1 MQLRGFHI
9 PIITPFA
16 DDYSIDE
23 ASLRKLTNYCIAEQ
37 LATALVPCGTT
48 GESPTLTPEEFFKV
62 IKIVKQEANE
72 RVPIIAGAG
81 TNSTAKTIELLQECE
96 ALEIAGALV
105 VAPYYN
111 KPNMRG
117 ILKHYEELA
126 KNTKLPLIIYNIPG
140 RTGINITPETIVELA
155 KIENIIG
162 LKDCCGDLKQTMQ
175 IIRAVRKNS
184 KYFYVWT
191 GDDLYTY
198 TNLVLGGDGAISAT
212 AHILGKEYRAMFDY
226 VSQND
231 FQAALK
237 IHYKLMDLINVLFVE
252 TNPAPLKAALSMLG
266 LCRQTLRLPLVSLS
280 VENYAKVKFEMSQL
294 GKI

>member
-9 PIITPFA
+9 PIITPFTSN
-16 DDYSIDE
+16 YLIDE
-23 ASLRKLTNYCIAEQ
+23 VSLRKLTNYCIEEQ
-37 LATALVPCGTT
+37 AATALVPCGTT
-48 GESPTLTPEEFFKV
+48 GESPTLTQDEYLKV
-62 IKIVKQEANE
+62 IEIVKQETNG

-81 TNSTAKTIELLQECE
+81 TNSTAKTIELIQKCE
-96 ALEIAGALV
+96 ALQIDGVLV

-140 RTGINITPETIVELA
+140 RTGINITPETIIELS

-175 IIRAVRKNS
+175 IIRAVRNNS

-198 TNLVLGGDGAISAT
+198 ANLLLGGDGAISAT

-226 VSQND
+226 VSKND
-231 FQAALK
+231 FQSALK
-237 IHYKLMDLINVLFVE
+237 IHNQVMDLINILFVE
-252 TNPAPLKAALSMLG
+252 TNPTPLKAALEMLG
-266 LCRQTLRLPLVSLS
+266 LCKQTLRLPLVSLS
-280 VENYAKVKFEMSQL
+280 AENYAKVKSEMIKL